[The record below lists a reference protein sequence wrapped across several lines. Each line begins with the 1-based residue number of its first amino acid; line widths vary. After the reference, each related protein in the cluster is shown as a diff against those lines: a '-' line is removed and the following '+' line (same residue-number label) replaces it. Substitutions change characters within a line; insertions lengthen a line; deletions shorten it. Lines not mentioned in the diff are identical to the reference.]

1 VDSLYFK
8 KFGRRKSWLVPVQYL
23 IGFYMIYFSDFVM
36 ETLENDKLEIKSK
49 YMSLRIYS
57 IKLNMI

>member
-1 VDSLYFK
+1 MDSLYFK